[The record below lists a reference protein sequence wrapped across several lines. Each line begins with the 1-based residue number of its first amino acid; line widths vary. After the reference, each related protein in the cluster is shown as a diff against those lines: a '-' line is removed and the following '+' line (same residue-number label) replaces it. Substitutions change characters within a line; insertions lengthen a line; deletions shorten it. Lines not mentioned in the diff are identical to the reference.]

1 MIIFKYVVLIAKC
14 SGECVYLKRDGD
26 RGWFWKG
33 EDCLDSNKAYQAYPL
48 CQMTPKQPVE
58 STTQEPLETTR
69 ETTSGVTIETTG
81 ENKTE
86 IASDEDED
94 LFSDLTDFLTAFF
107 TDFTTEFPTD
117 FVTFFTT
124 EPEPETLMSLAL
136 LQLPAVALA
145 FLGIAKAFHKHG
157 CTCQGL
163 LHVFKASLL
172 VFIPFFALGLIGLGY
187 CLGLIPWSHIIQK
200 IHRVQKQ

>member
-58 STTQEPLETTR
+58 STTQEPLETT
-69 ETTSGVTIETTG
+69 SGVTIETTG

-107 TDFTTEFPTD
+107 TDFATD
-117 FVTFFTT
+117 LATFFTT
-124 EPEPETLMSLAL
+124 EPEPETLISLAL

>member
-14 SGECVYLKRDGD
+14 SGQCVYLERYGN
-26 RGWFWKG
+26 REWFWKG
-33 EDCLDSNKAYQAYPL
+33 EDCLFIGLDWRAYPL

-58 STTQEPLETTR
+58 STTKKPLETTR

-86 IASDEDED
+86 IASDEGED
-94 LFSDLTDFLTAFF
+94 LFSDLTDFFTAFF
-107 TDFTTEFPTD
+107 TDFATEFPTD
-117 FVTFFTT
+117 FATFFTT
-124 EPEPETLMSLAL
+124 EPEPETLISLAL

>member
-58 STTQEPLETTR
+58 STTQEPLETT
-69 ETTSGVTIETTG
+69 SGGTIETTG

-107 TDFTTEFPTD
+107 TDFATD
-117 FVTFFTT
+117 LATFFTT
-124 EPEPETLMSLAL
+124 EPEPETLISLAL